1 MMLSILRALYA
12 VPLVYSLVSGSEAK
26 FALRQEETL
35 EQWLETESSYALQ
48 SILDNIGDD
57 GAKVQGAHAGIVVA
71 SPSRADPDYF
81 YTWTRDAALVFK
93 HLIDAFVAGN
103 HDSQD
108 RIHKY
113 ITAQS
118 YLQTVSNPS
127 GTLSTGG
134 LGEPKFHVDQSAF
147 TGSWGRPQADGPAL
161 RATAMITYAKWLI
174 ANGHEDAAKSI
185 VWPVV
190 QNDLSYVGQ
199 FWNSTGFDLWEEVQG
214 SSFFTAIAQHRA
226 LAEGN
231 NLARQLGTDC
241 PHCESQAPQIL
252 CFLQSFWTGSNII
265 ANFGGDRSGLD
276 ANSLLG
282 IIHNFDPEADC
293 DDNTFQPCS
302 SRALANHKKV
312 TDSFREIYPINSGM
326 EGDQAVAVGRYA
338 EDVYYGG
345 QPWYLATFASAEL
358 LYDAIYQWNH
368 TGKITITDV
377 SLPFFQ
383 SIYKSAHVGTYSS
396 STNVFSEIIANVG
409 SYADGYLNV
418 ARKYTPCSGALAE
431 QFSRNDGTPLSA
443 SDLTWSYAALLTAK
457 ERRESVVPGSWGQK
471 SAHDIPP
478 TCLAT
483 SAAGSYQAATITGW
497 PSTLTPTPTNPAPC
511 PTPSSVKITFQSVT
525 DTKWG
530 ENIFLV
536 GSIPELG
543 SWEPS
548 AAKQLKADK
557 YEASCPLWSIQIDL
571 AAGKKFDYKYIRKSD
586 DGRVVWESDPNRS
599 YTVPKN
605 LGYQRRPSSSPAI
618 QQRAKL
624 PPH

>member
-1 MMLSILRALYA
+1 MTRRIASTNIS
-12 VPLVYSLVSGSEAK
+12 PLNHIYRPCRIRLELCRLVD
-26 FALRQEETL
+26 L
-35 EQWLETESSYALQ
+35 
-48 SILDNIGDD
+48 
-57 GAKVQGAHAGIVVA
+57 
-71 SPSRADPDYF
+71 
-81 YTWTRDAALVFK
+81 
-93 HLIDAFVAGN
+93 
-103 HDSQD
+103 
-108 RIHKY
+108 
-113 ITAQS
+113 
-118 YLQTVSNPS
+118 
-127 GTLSTGG
+127 
-134 LGEPKFHVDQSAF
+134 
-147 TGSWGRPQADGPAL
+147 
-161 RATAMITYAKWLI
+161 

-383 SIYKSAHVGTYSS
+383 SIYKSAQ
-396 STNVFSEIIANVG
+396 IIANVG

-418 ARKYTPCSGALAE
+418 A
-431 QFSRNDGTPLSA
+431 
-443 SDLTWSYAALLTAK
+443 
-457 ERRESVVPGSWGQK
+457 
-471 SAHDIPP
+471 
-478 TCLAT
+478 
-483 SAAGSYQAATITGW
+483 
-497 PSTLTPTPTNPAPC
+497 
-511 PTPSSVKITFQSVT
+511 VK
-525 DTKWG
+525 
-530 ENIFLV
+530 
-536 GSIPELG
+536 LG

-571 AAGKKFDYKYIRKSD
+571 AAGKKFDYRYIRKSD

-599 YTVPKN
+599 YTVPKKC
-605 LGYQRRPSSSPAI
+605 GVSSLVLKSTW
-618 QQRAKL
+618 R
-624 PPH
+624 